1 MNIYEKMNQ
10 LKEQFAQTELKKSGK
25 NKFSGFEYFELKD
38 IIPTILKLEKEIGL
52 YSLVTFDKD
61 NATLKFYDTEKPTA
75 SEFIVTQV
83 PMITD
88 FEMAKANKVQSMGAV
103 VTYFR
108 RYLYVTALDIVEN
121 DVFDAISGKE
131 ETHGGYVKKQEFKS
145 KQPTNNAKVEI
156 TSKNETGMTD
166 PSKTITSDPHKFVLT
181 FGKEN
186 GKTLGQ
192 VYKENKGY
200 IKWLSENGKDDAKN
214 AALALLASEELP
226 F

>member
-25 NKFSGFEYFELKD
+25 NKFAGFEYFELKD

-52 YSLVTFDKD
+52 YSLVTFDKE
-61 NATLKFYDTEKPTA
+61 NATLKFYNTEKTA
-75 SEFIVTQV
+75 AEEIIVTQV
-83 PMITD
+83 PMIVD

-131 ETHGGYVKKQEFKS
+131 DTKSPYKPKEFKS
-145 KQPTNNAKVEI
+145 IPLKNNVVKPKVE
-156 TSKNETGMTD
+156 NVV
-166 PSKTITSDPHKFVLT
+166 DPHEFVLT
-181 FGKEN
+181 FGKEK
-186 GKTLGQ
+186 GKTLGTVQ
-192 VYKENKGY
+192 KENPGY
-200 IKWLSENGKDDAKN
+200 IKWLSENGNDDVKKAV
-214 AALALLASEELP
+214 LALLPKEAVEDCP

>member
-25 NKFSGFEYFELKD
+25 NKFAGFEYFELKD

-52 YSLVTFDKD
+52 YSLVTFDKE
-61 NATLKFYDTEKPTA
+61 NATLKFYNTEKTA
-75 SEFIVTQV
+75 AEEIIVTQV
-83 PMITD
+83 PMIVD

-131 ETHGGYVKKQEFKS
+131 DTNGTYVKKPEFKS
-145 KQPTNNAKVEI
+145 KMPTLSNVNAKTE
-156 TSKNETGMTD
+156 TTNKNETGIKD
-166 PSKTITSDPHKFVLT
+166 PTNFVLT
-181 FGKEN
+181 FGKEK
-186 GKTLGQ
+186 GKTLGTVQ
-192 VYKENKGY
+192 KENPGY
-200 IKWLSENGKDDAKN
+200 IKWLSENGKDDVKK
-214 AALALLASEELP
+214 AALALLPKETIEDCP

>member
-10 LKEQFAQTELKKSGK
+10 LKEKFAQTELKKSGK
-25 NKFSGFEYFELKD
+25 NKFAGFEYFELKD

-61 NATLKFYDTEKPTA
+61 NATLKFYDTEKTTA

-131 ETHGGYVKKQEFKS
+131 DAKTPYKTKEFKS
-145 KQPTNNAKVEI
+145 SPPKNDFVKPKVENV
-156 TSKNETGMTD
+156 TFVV
-166 PSKTITSDPHKFVLT
+166 DPHEFVLT

-214 AALALLASEELP
+214 ATLALLASEELP

>member
-1 MNIYEKMNQ
+1 MRSVYDNMNIYEKMNQ
-10 LKEQFAQTELKKSGK
+10 LKEYFAQTELKKSGK
-25 NKFSGFEYFELKD
+25 NKFAGFEYFELKD

-131 ETHGGYVKKQEFKS
+131 ETKAPYKTKEFKS
-145 KQPTNNAKVEI
+145 SPPKNDFVK
-156 TSKNETGMTD
+156 SKIENVV
-166 PSKTITSDPHKFVLT
+166 DPHEFVLT

-200 IKWLSENGKDDAKN
+200 IKWLSDNGKDDVKN

>member
-25 NKFSGFEYFELKD
+25 NKFAGFEYFELKD

-52 YSLVTFDKD
+52 YSLASFDND
-61 NATLKFYDTEKPTA
+61 CASLTFYDINKPTD
-75 SEFIVTQV
+75 IVVTKI

-88 FEMAKANKVQSMGAV
+88 FDMAKANKAQSMGAV
-103 VTYFR
+103 TTYFR
-108 RYLYVTALDIVEN
+108 RYLYVNALNVLEN
-121 DVFDAISGKE
+121 DEFDATSGKE
-131 ETHGGYVKKQEFKS
+131 ENKTPYKTKEFKS
-145 KQPTNNAKVEI
+145 SPPKNDFVKPKVE
-156 TSKNETGMTD
+156 NVV
-166 PSKTITSDPHKFVLT
+166 DPHEFLLT

-192 VYKENKGY
+192 VFKENKGY
-200 IKWLSENGKDDAKN
+200 IKWLSEKGKEDAKN
-214 AALALLASEELP
+214 AALALLSSEEIP